1 MKVIKGDPQARR
13 FIESTEDDMYFCI
26 WFLISTKQ
34 KDQMVAY
41 FDDFVFRSILLHISW
56 VFATETMAFKSWY
69 RFDVQMQ
76 STINRKFTLVNS

>member
-41 FDDFVFRSILLHISW
+41 FDDFIFRSI
-56 VFATETMAFKSWY
+56 
-69 RFDVQMQ
+69 
-76 STINRKFTLVNS
+76 